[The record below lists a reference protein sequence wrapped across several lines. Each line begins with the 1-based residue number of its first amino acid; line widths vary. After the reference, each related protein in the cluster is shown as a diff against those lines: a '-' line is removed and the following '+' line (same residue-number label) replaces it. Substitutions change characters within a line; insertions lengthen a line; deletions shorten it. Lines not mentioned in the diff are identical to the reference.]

1 MPALIPVDNTLG
13 ALFIGTILS
22 SIIYGVTWLQVYSYY
37 NSHSSRDRWPLK
49 SFVAFL
55 MLIDTANVA
64 FIIHTNYHTSVTNF
78 GDYQA
83 LQFVPWSL
91 PAIALSGF
99 ILEVSVEH
107 FYAYRIY
114 RLSRGSPYLPAAISA
129 VSVSSFTIGILF
141 CAKVLEYIHEPGNRF
156 QARLFLGLCMA
167 TLGCKV
173 LCDLLITSGM
183 VHTLLY
189 NRTQV
194 RKTNN
199 VLNLLAIY
207 AINCGTLNLM
217 FAISCVTLLAT
228 YRNAFLYAP
237 SFFIMI
243 RLYFCGFMSIL
254 NSRDN
259 LRETLHGQEGAV
271 TTFNLRNARKGTT
284 GPCGVQVT
292 TQTST
297 NTGVPKSLPPVSS
310 DTSISDSVIAF
321 NREKYPVTPVPGVLS
336 V

>member
-1 MPALIPVDNTLG
+1 MPALIPVNNTLG

-37 NSHSSRDRWPLK
+37 NSHSARDRWPLK

-55 MLIDTANVA
+55 MLIDSANVA

-78 GDYQA
+78 GDYKS

-114 RLSRGSPYLPAAISA
+114 LSRGSPYLPAAISA
-129 VSVSSFTIGILF
+129 VSVSSFVIGILF

-156 QARLFLGLCMA
+156 QGLCMA

-173 LCDLLITSGM
+173 LCDVLITFGM

-194 RKTNN
+194 RRYVRSKMQS
-199 VLNLLAIY
+199 L
-207 AINCGTLNLM
+207 
-217 FAISCVTLLAT
+217 
-228 YRNAFLYAP
+228 
-237 SFFIMI
+237 
-243 RLYFCGFMSIL
+243 RLHWES
-254 NSRDN
+254 
-259 LRETLHGQEGAV
+259 H
-271 TTFNLRNARKGTT
+271 
-284 GPCGVQVT
+284 
-292 TQTST
+292 
-297 NTGVPKSLPPVSS
+297 
-310 DTSISDSVIAF
+310 
-321 NREKYPVTPVPGVLS
+321 
-336 V
+336 